1 MKIVS
6 KFVVISTLAVA
17 SMSGFAAG
25 GGAGAPEISSGA
37 TVTVSNNKALRIMS
51 GGANVGVGAGGL
63 LGKITGAKVQVDA
76 AGETNV
82 NSLVVSNGGKI
93 GGTVLI
99 DSNKA
104 EDVYN
109 LGGGTMNVNSVVLK

>member
-6 KFVVISTLAVA
+6 KFIVISTLAA
-17 SMSGFAAG
+17 AATTGLAAG
-25 GGAGAPEISSGA
+25 GGGSAPEIMSGA
-37 TVTVSNNKALRIMS
+37 SVTVSNNKATRIMS
-51 GGANVGVGAGGL
+51 GGADVSVGVG
-63 LGKITGAKVQVDA
+63 LGPIKPKVNVEA
-76 AGETNV
+76 SGETNV

-99 DSNKA
+99 DGNKA

>member
-6 KFVVISTLAVA
+6 KFIVISTLAVA
-17 SMSGFAAG
+17 SMSAFA
-25 GGAGAPEISSGA
+25 AGAPEILSGA
-37 TVTVSNNKALRIMS
+37 SVTVSNNKASRIMS
-51 GGANVGVGAGGL
+51 GGANVGVKTGGVLGAV
-63 LGKITGAKVQVDA
+63 TGAKVQVDA

-99 DSNKA
+99 DGNKA

>member
-6 KFVVISTLAVA
+6 RLVVISALA
-17 SMSGFAAG
+17 AATMPALA
-25 GGAGAPEISSGA
+25 AGAPEIMSGA
-37 TVTVSNNKALRIMS
+37 SVTVSNNKATRIMS
-51 GGANVGVGAGGL
+51 GGANVGVKSGGVLGAL
-63 LGKITGAKVQVDA
+63 TGAKVQVDA

-99 DSNKA
+99 DGNKA

>member
-6 KFVVISTLAVA
+6 KLIVISTLAAA
-17 SMSGFAAG
+17 SVSVLA
-25 GGAGAPEISSGA
+25 AGAPEIMSGA
-37 TVTVSNNKALRIMS
+37 SVTVSNNKATRIMS
-51 GGANVGVGAGGL
+51 GGANVGVKSGGVLGAL
-63 LGKITGAKVQVDA
+63 TGAKVQVDA

-99 DSNKA
+99 DGNKA